1 MIEGLVGRVGSHLKL
16 TFYLCL
22 LTAAAVGLFLQDSP
36 AAAAVLPLVY
46 QWSVIGYYG
55 TLLLTAAVLTLPL
68 SAFRLTRW
76 LWPLLGW
83 AWLVYLA
90 IDVTVF
96 QLYRFHLDWLMVE
109 MFLRDFRGMG
119 IPAFLLI
126 AFALL
131 ALVLLGFVLWLYASR
146 RTGQRHHWPWFALGL
161 LLMPVALAIN
171 STINI
176 WAARY
181 VRDEITRYRPYL
193 PLYYPVEFYSAGDS
207 ISERWPAIFPAAY
220 GKSDESMETGSGII
234 RYPLSPL
241 QCKPSANAP
250 SILMIV
256 LESW

>member
-109 MFLRDFRGMG
+109 MFLRDFRGV
-119 IPAFLLI
+119 AF
-126 AFALL
+126 
-131 ALVLLGFVLWLYASR
+131 
-146 RTGQRHHWPWFALGL
+146 
-161 LLMPVALAIN
+161 
-171 STINI
+171 
-176 WAARY
+176 
-181 VRDEITRYRPYL
+181 
-193 PLYYPVEFYSAGDS
+193 
-207 ISERWPAIFPAAY
+207 
-220 GKSDESMETGSGII
+220 
-234 RYPLSPL
+234 PLS
-241 QCKPSANAP
+241 C
-250 SILMIV
+250 
-256 LESW
+256 